1 MVGGKYELD
10 YNRFMSTKVHFK
22 NKLLINVNLKVSFN
36 YKTLRRKYRG
46 KTS

>member
-1 MVGGKYELD
+1 MVDGKCELD
-10 YNRFMSTKVHFK
+10 YNRFMSAKVHSK
-22 NKLLINVNLKVSFN
+22 NKLLIDVNLKISFN